1 MATVLESLRD
11 IDGVAGSFAIDEEGD
26 VFANAMPA
34 YVAREELGKV
44 AQRLQWVA
52 EAAAELNTQESWCT
66 LYFASYHLQVVTFTG
81 GKLVVLSEPN
91 ANARALRMAAKL
103 VCRKL
108 ERIIDGT
115 SSRTTMPPPFVAAR
129 AESARSFEVR
139 ARGRLS
145 EEIAEPTEVQT
156 NELRNTQPS
165 IAAPPVVK
173 TTAPSHAPSP
183 PEARSGRRPA
193 ASRSLVYRGR
203 RYDVSG

>member
-1 MATVLESLRD
+1 MATVLEGLRD

-44 AQRLQWVA
+44 AQRLQWVS

-66 LYFASYHLQVVTFTG
+66 LYFDNYHLQVVTFTG
-81 GKLVVLSEPN
+81 GKLVVLSEPS
-91 ANARALRMAAKL
+91 ANSRALRMAAKL

-145 EEIAEPTEVQT
+145 EEIAEPAEVHN

-173 TTAPSHAPSP
+173 TTPSHDASP
-183 PEARSGRRPA
+183 PEARSGRRAA